1 MDKSWLRHY
10 DPWVPHEIEVPAST
24 LGATLAETAAKYPGH
39 PATIFGTRLG
49 SRLLDAKLSYHQLDE
64 LVDRFAAGLQRMGIG
79 RGDRVAIMLPNCP
92 QFVIAAHATWRIGAI
107 VVCCNPLYVP
117 REIEHL
123 VNDSGAGTFIVMSSL
138 YDRVRSI
145 RERTSLRQVIV
156 SNIKEY
162 FPGTLRLLF
171 TLAKEKKEGHR
182 VDISGDAGTV
192 WFQDVLSPPAKPSP
206 VEISPD
212 DTATL
217 IYSGG
222 TTGGPK
228 GAQLSH
234 RNQIFNGT
242 ILNIWAQSQPAKD
255 VMLAVMPFF
264 HIYGLSV
271 VMHTSIIGALTLV
284 LIPNPRDMHHVL
296 QAIEKHHITY
306 YLGVPAMF
314 NGFNNFPGREAYD
327 LSSLRFAASAAAP
340 LPPEVQERFEAITGA
355 RMVEAYGLTE
365 TAAVV
370 MDPVERPR
378 PRSIGVPL
386 PNMDARIVDL
396 ETGTRVLP
404 PGEPGEIIVRG
415 PTVMKGYWK
424 MPTETANSLRIGPDG
439 QPGWFYTADIGTMDE
454 DGYLHIVD
462 RRKDM
467 IIVGGYNVYPAD
479 VEAVLFEHPKVLEA
493 AVIGLADERTGEM
506 VKAFIVPREGETLTE
521 DEVIAFCRERM
532 ARYKAPRAVEFRDE
546 LPKSMVGKVLRR
558 QLREETIS

>member
-1 MDKSWLRHY
+1 
-10 DPWVPHEIEVPAST
+10 
-24 LGATLAETAAKYPGH
+24 
-39 PATIFGTRLG
+39 
-49 SRLLDAKLSYHQLDE
+49 
-64 LVDRFAAGLQRMGIG
+64 
-79 RGDRVAIMLPNCP
+79 MLPNCP
-92 QFVIAAHATWRIGAI
+92 QFVIAAYATWRIGAV

-123 VNDSGAGTFIVMSSL
+123 VNDSGAETMIVMSSL
-138 YDRVRSI
+138 YERVKSI
-145 RERTSLRQVIV
+145 REQTDLRRVIV

-162 FPGTLRLLF
+162 FPATLKFLF
-171 TLAKEKKEGHR
+171 TLTKERREGHR
-182 VDISGDAGTV
+182 VDISGDAGTF
-192 WFQDVLSPPAKPSP
+192 WFADVLNSATGPSP
-206 VEISPD
+206 VKISPD

-217 IYSGG
+217 IYTGG

-242 ILNIWAQSQPAKD
+242 VLNVWAQSRPAQD

-284 LIPNPRDMHHVL
+284 LIPNPRDMDHVL
-296 QAIEKHHITY
+296 QAIEKHRITY

-314 NGFNNFPGREAYD
+314 NGFNNFPGRERYD

-340 LPPEVQERFEAITGA
+340 LPPEVQGRFEAITGA
-355 RMVEAYGLTE
+355 KMVEAYGLTE

-370 MDPVERPR
+370 MDPIEHPR
-378 PRSIGVPL
+378 AHSIGVPL

-396 ETGTRVLP
+396 ETGTRVVP

-424 MPTETANSLRIGPDG
+424 MPTETANALRVGPDG
-439 QPGWFYTADIGTMDE
+439 QPGWFFTADIGTMDE
-454 DGYLHIVD
+454 DGYFHIVD

-467 IIVGGYNVYPAD
+467 IIVSGYNVYPAD
-479 VEAVLFEHPKVLEA
+479 VEAVLFEHPKVMEA
-493 AVIGLADERTGEM
+493 AVIGLADDRTGEM
-506 VKAFIVPREGETLTE
+506 VKAYIVPKEGERLTE

-532 ARYKAPRAVEFRDE
+532 AAYKAPRAVEFRSE

-558 QLREETIS
+558 RLREEILS